1 MKTFNKVIS
10 LVLTVA
16 FILTFMAIPAFAAG
30 LEGFQTK
37 SGNEKLV
44 VEYYS
49 DEGLST
55 PITSIKPGETF
66 YAKVVAKLPTK
77 TFASINTDIQ
87 FANATIDSE
96 VSGAF
101 NKEGI
106 AVLTEKFEQQTTMGH
121 EVDAT
126 DKTKAKIYVG
136 TKLGEKHDSP
146 TDNETTYYVNTFYYT
161 NVGADSFTLAA
172 YKLTAG
178 ESGTVSVANV
188 GGKGLYIGEIEP
200 WDEEDYVDPVDKVTP
215 FTIEGT
221 LAIGGSTPTEKKVSF
236 NAEFNE
242 EREYDHKLSK
252 ADLEDAITNNIK
264 VTKTVNGVAGT
275 DNIAGDLDVV
285 FDHENHK
292 FTINFANG
300 VGEGE
305 VLATGAAATATFT
318 YKLTEAVVDYTY
330 DHVEFNGVK
339 VEGGRVETA
348 YDAKYLDDET
358 LKNAFV
364 VYGKKTVDGV
374 ATEEVVAVPTDI
386 GNVTLGRSAT
396 SNEVSIFV
404 YFKGANIESI
414 TLGFTDVPVDYSNVK
429 AELTTTEF
437 ANNTDAATVKAAV
450 KVTATKT
457 QGVIKTDNITL
468 TLGTDY
474 DVEIYGNPANVT
486 ENGYV
491 TVTLKGE
498 FAGKELTPLDGKLIF
513 GVTPDTIEYKD
524 YVIEFEGGNTTFLAT
539 ATDEDI
545 KGKMTVK
552 ADKYVNSSKIGTE
565 EVAPANFESVVI
577 ERSTGLVTV
586 TLKAGEPYKGETV
599 TATITLKDV
608 IEYRNV
614 KATMST
620 RMFPAG
626 TTDDTIKGALTIVA
640 DKYVNNVLDG
650 AEQSALPADEY
661 TVAIDTVDANNKT
674 VKITYLEKCI
684 SVADA
689 YKEFAVAV
697 GISANAKITLS
708 PAGTVNKGEDF
719 NAAISVEGLG
729 TNKVYAAVIKIS
741 ANTGTGTGTLV
752 SFTPAAGYDK
762 HSEDMENGTVTVI
775 RNAGG
780 TAADVLGT
788 FTIKAAADKD
798 AEIVVKVETLKLTTV
813 EGDDIANLPSF
824 TGDEERI
831 IVTEVVVPTT
841 AKINAS
847 FDIKT
852 LGDVTSAA
860 DKFKAGLKVTKGTDA
875 VTVPAENIVVTEKK
889 VELKD
894 LEVEA
899 GVYKV
904 SVDVPGYTKAEVEI
918 KVIYDSETNTM
929 NVTSSATG
937 REAIYAGDVDG
948 NGSINAKDYAD
959 LVAKIGQAAAENVN
973 CDLYTK
979 DGEANISVNDIITMV
994 YEFETYF
1001 GATITSAG
1009 LIVE

>member
-10 LVLTVA
+10 LVT
-16 FILTFMAIPAFAAG
+16 AIVFVFSMMIVPAFAAG
-30 LEGFQTK
+30 IADIPEANGA
-37 SGNEKLV
+37 EKLTV
-44 VEYYS
+44 TYYS
-49 DEGLST
+49 DEALT
-55 PITSIKPGETF
+55 NAITTAEPGSIV
-66 YAKVVAKLPTK
+66 YAKITANLPTG
-77 TFASINTDIQ
+77 TLRDLSVDLSV
-87 FANATIDSE
+87 ANALIDGENSLLSLTGFE
-96 VSGAF
+96 RTVVDGTTLNTVF
-101 NKEGI
+101 N
-106 AVLTEKFEQQTTMGH
+106 
-121 EVDAT
+121 
-126 DKTKAKIYVG
+126 TKAGANIFVG
-136 TKLGEKHDSP
+136 LADGVGYDSP
-146 TDNETTYYVNTFYYT
+146 TNADKYTGEYIYT
-161 NVGADSFTLAA
+161 NIGVTSFDITS
-172 YKLTAG
+172 YKLIVGDSGAVSFSNAG
-178 ESGTVSVANV
+178 GVGLAIGVIETELGT
-188 GGKGLYIGEIEP
+188 GDILT
-200 WDEEDYVDPVDKVTP
+200 TP

-221 LAIGGSTPTEKKVSF
+221 LAIGGGVTTKDATFVADFDEDF
-236 NAEFNE
+236 
-242 EREYDHKLSK
+242 EYANTLSNSELETAIK
-252 ADLEDAITNNIK
+252 ADLT
-264 VTKTVNGVAGT
+264 VTKTVDGAPSDVDVST
-275 DNIAGDLDVV
+275 LD
-285 FDHENHK
+285 
-292 FTINFANG
+292 INFNHTAKTFTVKFAKG
-300 VGEGE
+300 
-305 VLATGAAATATFT
+305 LATGEVIKSGTDEEATFS
-318 YKLTEAVVDYTY
+318 YKVKAPAVIDYTY
-330 DHVEFNGVK
+330 DHVEFNGAK

-348 YDAKYLDDET
+348 YDAKYLDDTT

-364 VYGKKTVDGV
+364 VYGKKTVDGADAGV
-374 ATEEVVAVPTDI
+374 EAVPAEM
-386 GNVTLGRSAT
+386 GYVNVGRSAT

-404 YFKGANIESI
+404 YFKGTNIDSI
-414 TLGFTDVPVDYSNVK
+414 TLGFTDIPVEYSNIK
-429 AELTTTEF
+429 AEFTTTEF
-437 ANNTDAATVKAAV
+437 ANNTPADTVKSAV

-457 QGVIKTDNITL
+457 EGVKKDNIIL

-513 GVTPDTIEYKD
+513 GVTPDTTEYKD

-552 ADKYVNSSKIGTE
+552 ADKYVNGSKTGTE

-650 AEQSALPADEY
+650 AEQSALPTDEY

-860 DKFKAGLKVTKGTDA
+860 DKFKAGLKVTRGTDV

-894 LEVEA
+894 LEVGA

>member
-10 LVLTVA
+10 IVT
-16 FILTFMAIPAFAAG
+16 AIVFVFSMMIVPAFAAG
-30 LEGFQTK
+30 IEGIPEAN
-37 SGNEKLV
+37 GAEKLTV
-44 VEYYS
+44 TYYS
-49 DEGLST
+49 DEALTNAITTAEPGST
-55 PITSIKPGETF
+55 V
-66 YAKVVAKLPTK
+66 YAKITANLPTG
-77 TFASINTDIQ
+77 TLRDLSVDLSV
-87 FANATIDSE
+87 ANATIESDNSLLNLTGFE
-96 VSGAF
+96 RTTVEGKTLNTIFNTKTGA
-101 NKEGI
+101 NIYIG
-106 AVLTEKFEQQTTMGH
+106 L
-121 EVDAT
+121 VDGV
-126 DKTKAKIYVG
+126 KY
-136 TKLGEKHDSP
+136 DSP
-146 TDNETTYYVNTFYYT
+146 TNVDDFTGDYIYT
-161 NVGADSFTLAA
+161 NIGVTSFDITS
-172 YKLTAG
+172 YKLIVG
-178 ESGTVSVANV
+178 DSGTVSFSNAGGV
-188 GGKGLYIGEIEP
+188 GLAIGVIETELGTG
-200 WDEEDYVDPVDKVTP
+200 DILTTP

-221 LAIGGSTPTEKKVSF
+221 LAIGGGVTTKDATFVADFDEDF
-236 NAEFNE
+236 
-242 EREYDHKLSK
+242 EYANTLSNSELETAIK
-252 ADLEDAITNNIK
+252 ADLT
-264 VTKTVNGVAGT
+264 VTKTVDGASSNVDVST
-275 DNIAGDLDVV
+275 LD
-285 FDHENHK
+285 
-292 FTINFANG
+292 INFNHTAKTFTVKFAKG
-300 VGEGE
+300 
-305 VLATGAAATATFT
+305 LATGEVIKSGTDEEATFS
-318 YKLTEAVVDYTY
+318 YKVKAPAVVDYTY
-330 DHVEFNGVK
+330 DHVEFNGAK

-348 YDAKYLDDET
+348 YDAKYLDDTT

-374 ATEEVVAVPTDI
+374 ATEEVVAVPADKGHVNI
-386 GNVTLGRSAT
+386 GRSAT

-474 DVEIYGNPANVT
+474 DVEIYGNPENVT

-498 FAGKELTPLDGKLIF
+498 FAGKEFTPLDGKLIF

-620 RMFPAG
+620 RMFPTG

-650 AEQSALPADEY
+650 AEQSALPAGEY

-708 PAGTVNKGEDF
+708 PAGSVNKGEDF

-852 LGDVTSAA
+852 LGDVTSAK

-929 NVTSSATG
+929 SVTSSATG

>member
-10 LVLTVA
+10 LVTVA
-16 FILTFMAIPAFAAG
+16 VFVLSMMVTPAFAAG
-30 LEGFQTK
+30 LAGFQTPT
-37 SGNEKLV
+37 GNEKLTV
-44 VEYYS
+44 TYYS
-49 DEGLST
+49 DSALT
-55 PITSIKPGETF
+55 NVITSAKTGDTV
-66 YAKVVAKLPTK
+66 YAKVTANVPTK
-77 TFASINTDIQ
+77 TLSSLTANVKVT
-87 FANATIDSE
+87 NATIEKDDLTVFSSLADFE
-96 VSGAF
+96 RPALPGTNVVSADKASANLQI
-101 NKEGI
+101 NK
-106 AVLTEKFEQQTTMGH
+106 KTT
-121 EVDAT
+121 ASF
-126 DKTKAKIYVG
+126 
-136 TKLGEKHDSP
+136 DSP
-146 TDNETTYYVNTFYYT
+146 TDYENYMEDFPNIDTFVYKNIDVASFDVT
-161 NVGADSFTLAA
+161 VFTLNVTGSTGNVAFTLDA
-172 YKLTAG
+172 N
-178 ESGTVSVANV
+178 SGV
-188 GGKGLYIGEIEP
+188 GIGEL
-200 WDEEDYVDPVDKVTP
+200 DEEEEDIVLSP

-221 LAIGGSTPTEKKVSF
+221 LAIGGSEPAKTPVSF
-236 NAEFNE
+236 NATFDTTK
-242 EREYDHKLSK
+242 EYDHKLSK

-285 FDHENHK
+285 FDHDNHK
-292 FTINFANG
+292 FTIKFANG

-305 VLATGAAATATFT
+305 VFADGAAETATFT

-330 DHVEFNGVK
+330 DHVEFNGAK

-348 YDAKYLDDET
+348 YDAKYLDDTT

-364 VYGKKTVDGV
+364 VYGKKTVDGADAGV
-374 ATEEVVAVPTDI
+374 EPVPAEMGYVNI
-386 GNVTLGRSAT
+386 SRSAT

-437 ANNTDAATVKAAV
+437 ANNTPADTVKSAV

-457 QGVIKTDNITL
+457 EGVKTDNITL

-545 KGKMTVK
+545 KAKMTVK
-552 ADKYVNSSKIGTE
+552 GDKYVSGTKTGTE

-577 ERSTGLVTV
+577 DRSTGLVTV

-626 TTDDTIKGALTIVA
+626 TTDDTIKRELTIVA

-674 VKITYLEKCI
+674 VKITYSEKCI

-852 LGDVTSAA
+852 LGDVTSAK
-860 DKFKAGLKVTKGTDA
+860 DKFKAGLKVTKGTDV

>member
-10 LVLTVA
+10 IVT
-16 FILTFMAIPAFAAG
+16 AIVFVFSMMIVPAFAAG
-30 LEGFQTK
+30 LEDYPEADGA
-37 SGNEKLV
+37 EKLTV
-44 VEYYS
+44 TYYS
-49 DEGLST
+49 DEALT
-55 PITSIKPGETF
+55 NAITTAEPGTIV
-66 YAKVVAKLPTK
+66 YAKVTANLPTG
-77 TFASINTDIQ
+77 TLRSLNVDLAV
-87 FANATIDSE
+87 ANALIDVE
-96 VSGAF
+96 NDKLALTGFERTTVTGTTLNTVF
-101 NKEGI
+101 N
-106 AVLTEKFEQQTTMGH
+106 
-121 EVDAT
+121 
-126 DKTKAKIYVG
+126 TKAGANIYITLADG
-136 TKLGEKHDSP
+136 SNYDSP
-146 TDNETTYYVNTFYYT
+146 TNKEDWNEKYEYT
-161 NVGADSFTLAA
+161 NIGVKSFDITS
-172 YKLTAG
+172 YKLIVG
-178 ESGTVSVANV
+178 DSGTVSFSNAGGV
-188 GGKGLYIGEIEP
+188 GLNIGAINKN
-200 WDEEDYVDPVDKVTP
+200 DKVITSP

-221 LAIGGSTPTEKKVSF
+221 LAIGGGVTTKDATFAATFDEEFEYANTLTESELET
-236 NAEFNE
+236 AI
-242 EREYDHKLSK
+242 K
-252 ADLEDAITNNIK
+252 ADLK
-264 VTKTVNGVAGT
+264 VTKTVDGASSDVDVST
-275 DNIAGDLDVV
+275 LD
-285 FDHENHK
+285 
-292 FTINFANG
+292 INFNHTAKTFTVKFAKG
-300 VGEGE
+300 
-305 VLATGAAATATFT
+305 LATGEVIKSGTDEEATFS
-318 YKLTEAVVDYTY
+318 YKVKAPAVIDYTY
-330 DHVEFNGVK
+330 DHVEFNGAK

-348 YDAKYLDDET
+348 YDAKYLDDTT

-374 ATEEVVAVPTDI
+374 ASEEVVAVPAEK
-386 GNVTLGRSAT
+386 GYVNVGRSAT

-404 YFKGANIESI
+404 YFKGTNIESI
-414 TLGFTDVPVDYSNVK
+414 TLGFTDIPVEYSNIK
-429 AELTTTEF
+429 AEFTTTEF
-437 ANNTDAATVKAAV
+437 ANNTPADTVKSAV

-457 QGVIKTDNITL
+457 EGVKKDNIIL

-498 FAGKELTPLDGKLIF
+498 FAEKELTPLDGKLIF
-513 GVTPDTIEYKD
+513 GVTPDTTEYKN

-539 ATDEDI
+539 ATDDDI

-552 ADKYVNSSKIGTE
+552 ADKYVNGSKTGTE

-626 TTDDTIKGALTIVA
+626 TADDDIKKALTITA

-650 AEQSALPADEY
+650 AEQSALPASEY
-661 TVAIDTVDANNKT
+661 TVVIDTVDANNKT

-697 GISANAKITLS
+697 GINANAKITLS
-708 PAGTVNKGEDF
+708 PADTVNKGEDF
-719 NAAISVEGLG
+719 NATISVEGLG
-729 TNKVYAAVIKIS
+729 TNKVYAADIKLT
-741 ANTGTGTGTLV
+741 AGLGTIKD
-752 SFTPAAGYDK
+752 FKAAAGYGVLTNDK
-762 HSEDMENGTVTVI
+762 NGTVTI
-775 RNAGG
+775 TRNADE
-780 TAADVLGT
+780 TATDVLGT
-788 FTIKAAADKD
+788 FTITATADKD

-824 TGDEERI
+824 TGDEKKI
-831 IVTEVVVPTT
+831 TVTEVVIPTT

-847 FDIKT
+847 FNIQT

-875 VTVPAENIVVTEKK
+875 VTLGADNVVVTEKK

-918 KVIYDSETNTM
+918 KVTYDAESNTM
-929 NVTSSATG
+929 KVDDSTITG
-937 REAIYAGDVDG
+937 KEAVYAGDVNGDG
-948 NGSINAKDYAD
+948 KINAVDYAD
-959 LVAKIGQAAAENVN
+959 LAAKYGQAAAENVN

-979 DGEANISVNDIITMV
+979 DGEANINVNDIITMV

-1001 GATITSAG
+1001 GKSFSTSG
-1009 LIVE
+1009 LILE

>member
-1 MKTFNKVIS
+1 MKTFNKVVSLITTIVFVIS
-10 LVLTVA
+10 MLT
-16 FILTFMAIPAFAAG
+16 IPAFAIVEDFPTPTG
-30 LEGFQTK
+30 E
-37 SGNEKLV
+37 EKLMV
-44 VEYYS
+44 TYYS
-49 DEGLST
+49 DAALTSQITTAT
-55 PITSIKPGETF
+55 PGSEV
-66 YAKVVAKLPTK
+66 YAKITANLPTK
-77 TFASINTDIQ
+77 TLGALDVNLNV
-87 FANATIDSE
+87 ANATI
-96 VSGAF
+96 
-101 NKEGI
+101 EGD
-106 AVLTEKFEQQTTMGH
+106 E
-121 EVDAT
+121 
-126 DKTKAKIYVG
+126 
-136 TKLGEKHDSP
+136 TKLALTGFERYVQTGTIYNTIFDSKTGANIYITLADGSGGYDSP
-146 TDNETTYYVNTFYYT
+146 NNTQGYDTTCRTIDVIQFDI
-161 NVGADSFTLAA
+161 NV
-172 YKLTAG
+172 YKLKVGDT
-178 ESGTVSVANV
+178 GTVSFSNV
-188 GGKGLYIGEIEP
+188 GGVGLNIG
-200 WDEEDYVDPVDKVTP
+200 DFDFDVEEVKTSP

-221 LAIGGSTPTEKKVSF
+221 LAIGGGVTTKDATFVADFDEGF
-236 NAEFNE
+236 
-242 EREYDHKLSK
+242 EYANTLSNSELETAIK
-252 ADLEDAITNNIK
+252 ADLK
-264 VTKTVNGVAGT
+264 VTKTVDGASSDVDVST
-275 DNIAGDLDVV
+275 LDVN
-285 FDHENHK
+285 FNHTAKTFTVK
-292 FTINFANG
+292 FAKG
-300 VGEGE
+300 
-305 VLATGAAATATFT
+305 LATGEVIKSGTDEEATFS
-318 YKLTEAVVDYTY
+318 YKVKAPAVIDYTY
-330 DHVEFNGVK
+330 DHVEFNGAK

-348 YDAKYLDDET
+348 YDAKYLDDTT

-374 ATEEVVAVPTDI
+374 ATEEVVAVPADKGHVNI
-386 GNVTLGRSAT
+386 GRSAT
-396 SNEVSIFV
+396 SNEVSIWV
-404 YFKGANIESI
+404 YFKEELKASI
-414 TLGFTDVPVDYSNVK
+414 TLGFTDIPTTYSNAK
-429 AELTTTEF
+429 ATLTGSPF
-437 ANNTDAATVKAAV
+437 ANNTTAENVKNAV
-450 KVTATKT
+450 AVTATKT
-457 QGVIKTDNITL
+457 YGKVVTNDVPMEKDTDYEVTIAPDTDPLTSGDYTATVTAVAGGKLNGLTIENGTIEFAVADAVYTYKNYAIKYDQREFNATDDKAYISSKVKVVADKYEGETLVAAEEPVTATNYIFDIDEDGNITI
-468 TLGTDY
+468 TFKAESSHSGA
-474 DVEIYGNPANVT
+474 P
-486 ENGYV
+486 
-491 TVTLKGE
+491 TLKG
-498 FAGKELTPLDGKLIF
+498 
-513 GVTPDTIEYKD
+513 
-524 YVIEFEGGNTTFLAT
+524 
-539 ATDEDI
+539 
-545 KGKMTVK
+545 
-552 ADKYVNSSKIGTE
+552 
-565 EVAPANFESVVI
+565 SV
-577 ERSTGLVTV
+577 
-586 TLKAGEPYKGETV
+586 
-599 TATITLKDV
+599 TLKDV
-608 IEYRNV
+608 IKYRNV

-626 TTDDTIKGALTIVA
+626 TADDVIKKALTITA

-674 VKITYLEKCI
+674 VKITYSEKCI

-860 DKFKAGLKVTKGTDA
+860 DKFKAGLKVTRGTDV

>member
-1 MKTFNKVIS
+1 
-10 LVLTVA
+10 
-16 FILTFMAIPAFAAG
+16 MAIPVFAAG

-55 PITSIKPGETF
+55 SITSIKPGETF

-221 LAIGGSTPTEKKVSF
+221 LAIDSGSTVKKNVSYD
-236 NAEFNE
+236 ATLSVT
-242 EREYDHKLSK
+242 EYDATLSETDLK
-252 ADLEDAITNNIK
+252 AEILKNLT
-264 VTKTVNGVAGT
+264 VTKTT
-275 DNIAGDLDVV
+275 DGGAPVTLDNSTLDINVDTTTKTITV
-285 FDHENHK
+285 DFMSDVKEDETLVGNAEKQFTYTLKAPVLKTYEFDH
-292 FTINFANG
+292 F
-300 VGEGE
+300 
-305 VLATGAAATATFT
+305 
-318 YKLTEAVVDYTY
+318 
-330 DHVEFNGVK
+330 EFNG
-339 VEGGRVETA
+339 T
-348 YDAKYLDDET
+348 
-358 LKNAFV
+358 
-364 VYGKKTVDGV
+364 TVDGV
-374 ATEEVVAVPTDI
+374 ITGVDFATYAKDEAKFKADFKVKIRELADGIPTGNIEDAVIDTDYGFSLANYPANDATLNIEFKGRLLTSGNKALTIYYTDI
-386 GNVTLGRSAT
+386 
-396 SNEVSIFV
+396 
-404 YFKGANIESI
+404 
-414 TLGFTDVPVDYSNVK
+414 PVEYSNIK

-437 ANNTDAATVKAAV
+437 ANNTPADTVKSAV

-457 QGVIKTDNITL
+457 EGFKVGNIIL

-498 FAGKELTPLDGKLIF
+498 FAEKELTPLDGKLIF
-513 GVTPDTIEYKD
+513 GVIPDTTEYKD

-539 ATDEDI
+539 ATDDDI

-552 ADKYVNSSKIGTE
+552 ADKYVNGSKTGTE

-586 TLKAGEPYKGETV
+586 TLKAGEPYNGETV
-599 TATITLKDV
+599 TATIALKDV

-620 RMFPAG
+620 RMFPTG

-661 TVAIDTVDANNKT
+661 TVAIAIDTVDANNKT
-674 VKITYLEKCI
+674 VKITYSEKCI

-852 LGDVTSAA
+852 LGDVTSAK
-860 DKFKAGLKVTKGTDA
+860 DKFKAGLKVTKGTDV

>member
-10 LVLTVA
+10 IVT
-16 FILTFMAIPAFAAG
+16 AIVFVFSMMIVPAFAAG
-30 LEGFQTK
+30 IADIPEANGA
-37 SGNEKLV
+37 EKLTV
-44 VEYYS
+44 TYYS
-49 DEGLST
+49 DEALT
-55 PITSIKPGETF
+55 NAITTAEPGSIV
-66 YAKVVAKLPTK
+66 YAKITANLPTG
-77 TFASINTDIQ
+77 TLRDLSVDLSV
-87 FANATIDSE
+87 ANALIDGENSLLSLTGFE
-96 VSGAF
+96 RTVVDGTTLNTVF
-101 NKEGI
+101 N
-106 AVLTEKFEQQTTMGH
+106 
-121 EVDAT
+121 
-126 DKTKAKIYVG
+126 TKAGANIFVG
-136 TKLGEKHDSP
+136 LADGVGYDSP
-146 TDNETTYYVNTFYYT
+146 TNADKYTGEYIYT
-161 NVGADSFTLAA
+161 NIGVTSFDITS
-172 YKLTAG
+172 YKLIVG
-178 ESGTVSVANV
+178 DSGTVSFSNAGGV
-188 GGKGLYIGEIEP
+188 GLAIGVIETELGTG
-200 WDEEDYVDPVDKVTP
+200 DILTTP

-221 LAIGGSTPTEKKVSF
+221 LAIGGGVTTKDATFAATFDEEFEYANTLTESELET
-236 NAEFNE
+236 AI
-242 EREYDHKLSK
+242 K
-252 ADLEDAITNNIK
+252 ADLK
-264 VTKTVNGVAGT
+264 VTKTVDGASSDVDVST
-275 DNIAGDLDVV
+275 LD
-285 FDHENHK
+285 
-292 FTINFANG
+292 INFNHTAKTFTVKFAKG
-300 VGEGE
+300 
-305 VLATGAAATATFT
+305 LATGEVIKSGTDADATFS
-318 YKLTEAVVDYTY
+318 YKVKAPAVVDYTY
-330 DHVEFNGVK
+330 DHVEFNGAK

-348 YDAKYLDDET
+348 YDAKYLDDTT

-364 VYGKKTVDGV
+364 VYGKKTVDGADAGV
-374 ATEEVVAVPTDI
+374 EPVPAEMGYVNI
-386 GNVTLGRSAT
+386 SRSAT

-429 AELTTTEF
+429 AEFTTTEF

-498 FAGKELTPLDGKLIF
+498 FAEKELTPLDGKLIF

-620 RMFPAG
+620 RMFPTG

-661 TVAIDTVDANNKT
+661 SVAIDTVDANNKT
-674 VKITYLEKCI
+674 VKITYSEKCI

-824 TGDEERI
+824 TGDEKRI
-831 IVTEVVVPTT
+831 TVTEVVVPTT

-918 KVIYDSETNTM
+918 KVIYDSETDTM

-937 REAIYAGDVDG
+937 GEAIYAGDVDG

-979 DGEANISVNDIITMV
+979 DGEAVINLNDVITMV

>member
-10 LVLTVA
+10 IVT
-16 FILTFMAIPAFAAG
+16 AIVFVFSMMIVPAFAAG
-30 LEGFQTK
+30 IEGIPEAN
-37 SGNEKLV
+37 GAEKLTV
-44 VEYYS
+44 TYYS
-49 DEGLST
+49 DEALTNAITTAEPGST
-55 PITSIKPGETF
+55 V
-66 YAKVVAKLPTK
+66 YAKITANLPTG
-77 TFASINTDIQ
+77 TLRDLSVDLSV
-87 FANATIDSE
+87 ANATIESDNSLLNLTGFE
-96 VSGAF
+96 RTTVEGKTLNTIFNTKTGA
-101 NKEGI
+101 NIYIG
-106 AVLTEKFEQQTTMGH
+106 L
-121 EVDAT
+121 VDGV
-126 DKTKAKIYVG
+126 KY
-136 TKLGEKHDSP
+136 DSP
-146 TDNETTYYVNTFYYT
+146 TNVDDFTGDYIYT
-161 NVGADSFTLAA
+161 NIGVTSFDITS
-172 YKLTAG
+172 YKLTVG
-178 ESGTVSVANV
+178 DSGTVSFSNAGGV
-188 GGKGLYIGEIEP
+188 GLAIGVIETEFETGEILT
-200 WDEEDYVDPVDKVTP
+200 TP

-221 LAIGGSTPTEKKVSF
+221 LAIGGGVTTKDATFAATFDEEFEYANTLTESELET
-236 NAEFNE
+236 AI
-242 EREYDHKLSK
+242 K
-252 ADLEDAITNNIK
+252 ADLK
-264 VTKTVNGVAGT
+264 VTKTVDGASSDVDVST
-275 DNIAGDLDVV
+275 LD
-285 FDHENHK
+285 
-292 FTINFANG
+292 INFNHTAKTFTVKFAKG
-300 VGEGE
+300 
-305 VLATGAAATATFT
+305 LATGEVIKSGTDEEATFS
-318 YKLTEAVVDYTY
+318 YKVKAPAVIDYTY
-330 DHVEFNGVK
+330 DHVEFNGAK

-348 YDAKYLDDET
+348 YDAKYLDDTT

-364 VYGKKTVDGV
+364 VYGKKTVDGADAGV
-374 ATEEVVAVPTDI
+374 EAVPAEM
-386 GNVTLGRSAT
+386 GYVNVGRSAT

-404 YFKGANIESI
+404 YFKGTNIESI
-414 TLGFTDVPVDYSNVK
+414 TLGFTDIPTTYSNAK
-429 AELTTTEF
+429 ATLTGSPF
-437 ANNTDAATVKAAV
+437 ANNTTAENVKNAV
-450 KVTATKT
+450 AVTATKT
-457 QGVIKTDNITL
+457 YGKVVTNDVPMEKDTDYEVTIAPDTDPLTSGDYTATVTAVAGGKLNGLTIENGTIEFAVADAVYTYKNYAIKYDQREFNATDDKAYISSKVKVVADKYEGETLVAAEEPVTATNYIFDIDEDGNITI
-468 TLGTDY
+468 TFKAESSHSGA
-474 DVEIYGNPANVT
+474 P
-486 ENGYV
+486 
-491 TVTLKGE
+491 TLKG
-498 FAGKELTPLDGKLIF
+498 
-513 GVTPDTIEYKD
+513 
-524 YVIEFEGGNTTFLAT
+524 
-539 ATDEDI
+539 
-545 KGKMTVK
+545 
-552 ADKYVNSSKIGTE
+552 
-565 EVAPANFESVVI
+565 SV
-577 ERSTGLVTV
+577 
-586 TLKAGEPYKGETV
+586 
-599 TATITLKDV
+599 TLKDV

-626 TTDDTIKGALTIVA
+626 TADDVIKKALTITA

-674 VKITYLEKCI
+674 VKITYSEKCI

-860 DKFKAGLKVTKGTDA
+860 DKFKAGLKVTRGTDV

>member
-10 LVLTVA
+10 LVTVA
-16 FILTFMAIPAFAAG
+16 VFVLSMMVTPAFAAG
-30 LEGFQTK
+30 LAGFQTPT
-37 SGNEKLV
+37 GNEKLTV
-44 VEYYS
+44 TYYS
-49 DEGLST
+49 DSALT
-55 PITSIKPGETF
+55 NVITSAKTGDTV
-66 YAKVVAKLPTK
+66 YAKVTANVPTK
-77 TFASINTDIQ
+77 TLSSLTANVKVT
-87 FANATIDSE
+87 NATIEKDDLTVFSSLADFE
-96 VSGAF
+96 RPALPGTNVVSADKASANLQI
-101 NKEGI
+101 NK
-106 AVLTEKFEQQTTMGH
+106 KTT
-121 EVDAT
+121 ASF
-126 DKTKAKIYVG
+126 
-136 TKLGEKHDSP
+136 DSP
-146 TDNETTYYVNTFYYT
+146 TDYENYMEDFPNIDTFVYKNIDVASFDVT
-161 NVGADSFTLAA
+161 VFTLNVTGSTGNVAFTLDA
-172 YKLTAG
+172 N
-178 ESGTVSVANV
+178 SGV
-188 GGKGLYIGEIEP
+188 GIGELNEE
-200 WDEEDYVDPVDKVTP
+200 EEDIVLSP

-221 LAIGGSTPTEKKVSF
+221 LAIGGSTPAEKQVSF
-236 NAEFNE
+236 KATFDETK
-242 EREYDHKLSK
+242 EYSHKLST
-252 ADLEDAITNNIK
+252 AELEDAIAKDIT
-264 VTKTVNGVAGT
+264 VVKTVDGTQGT
-275 DNIAGDLDVV
+275 DNIIADLKVD

-330 DHVEFNGVK
+330 DHVEFNGAK

-348 YDAKYLDDET
+348 YDAKYLDDTT

-374 ATEEVVAVPTDI
+374 ATEEVVAVPADKGHVNI
-386 GNVTLGRSAT
+386 GRSAT

-404 YFKGANIESI
+404 YFKGTNITSI
-414 TLGFTDVPVDYSNVK
+414 TLGFTNIPTTYSNAK
-429 AELTTTEF
+429 ATLTGSPF
-437 ANNTDAATVKAAV
+437 ANNTTAENVKNAV
-450 KVTATKT
+450 AVTATKT
-457 QGVIKTDNITL
+457 YGKVVTNDVPMEKD
-468 TLGTDY
+468 TDY
-474 DVEIYGNPANVT
+474 EVT
-486 ENGYV
+486 IAPDTDPLTSGDYTATVTVVAGGKLNGLTIENG
-491 TVTLKGE
+491 TIE
-498 FAGKELTPLDGKLIF
+498 FAVADAVYT
-513 GVTPDTIEYKD
+513 YKNYAIKYD
-524 YVIEFEGGNTTFLAT
+524 QREFN
-539 ATDEDI
+539 ATDDKAYI
-545 KGKMTVK
+545 SSKVK
-552 ADKYVNSSKIGTE
+552 VVADKYE
-565 EVAPANFESVVI
+565 
-577 ERSTGLVTV
+577 
-586 TLKAGEPYKGETV
+586 GETLVAAEELV
-599 TATITLKDV
+599 TATNYIFDIDEDGNITITFKVESSHSGAPTLNGSVTLKDV

-626 TTDDTIKGALTIVA
+626 TTDDTIKRELTIVA

-650 AEQSALPADEY
+650 AEQSTLPAEEY
-661 TVAIDTVDANNKT
+661 TVTVETVDTNNKK
-674 VKITYLEKCI
+674 VKITYSEKCI

-697 GISANAKITLS
+697 GITANAKITLG
-708 PAGTVNKGEDF
+708 AATVNIGDDLKATV
-719 NAAISVEGLG
+719 NIEGLAATDKIYG
-729 TNKVYAAVIKIS
+729 AVVEFNITTGAIKNVNIATGYNKVDSASDIKMKEATITLARDMSGTATNKLFEFAIDTTGLAKDDVI
-741 ANTGTGTGTLV
+741 
-752 SFTPAAGYDK
+752 
-762 HSEDMENGTVTVI
+762 TVTV
-775 RNAGG
+775 
-780 TAADVLGT
+780 TS
-788 FTIKAAADKD
+788 
-798 AEIVVKVETLKLTTV
+798 LKLTTV
-813 EGDDIANLPSF
+813 EGDDVATLPSF
-824 TGDEERI
+824 TGDSASAT
-831 IVTEVVVPTT
+831 VTEVVVPTT

-875 VTVPAENIVVTEKK
+875 VTLGADNVVVTEKK

>member
-10 LVLTVA
+10 IVT
-16 FILTFMAIPAFAAG
+16 AIVFVFSMMIVPAFAAG
-30 LEGFQTK
+30 IEGIPEAN
-37 SGNEKLV
+37 GAEKLTV
-44 VEYYS
+44 TYYS
-49 DEGLST
+49 DEALTNAITTAEPGST
-55 PITSIKPGETF
+55 V
-66 YAKVVAKLPTK
+66 YAKITANLPTG
-77 TFASINTDIQ
+77 TLRDLSVDLSV
-87 FANATIDSE
+87 ANATIESDNSLLNLTGFE
-96 VSGAF
+96 RTTVEGKTLNTIFNTKTGA
-101 NKEGI
+101 NIYIG
-106 AVLTEKFEQQTTMGH
+106 L
-121 EVDAT
+121 VDGV
-126 DKTKAKIYVG
+126 KY
-136 TKLGEKHDSP
+136 DSP
-146 TDNETTYYVNTFYYT
+146 TNVEGFTGDYIYT
-161 NVGADSFTLAA
+161 NIGVTSFDITS
-172 YKLTAG
+172 YKLIVG
-178 ESGTVSVANV
+178 DSGTVSFSNAGGV
-188 GGKGLYIGEIEP
+188 GLAIGVIETELGTG
-200 WDEEDYVDPVDKVTP
+200 DILTTP

-221 LAIGGSTPTEKKVSF
+221 LAIGGGVTTKDATFVADFDEDF
-236 NAEFNE
+236 
-242 EREYDHKLSK
+242 EYANTLSNSELETAIK
-252 ADLEDAITNNIK
+252 ADLT
-264 VTKTVNGVAGT
+264 VTKTVDGASSSVDVST
-275 DNIAGDLDVV
+275 LD
-285 FDHENHK
+285 
-292 FTINFANG
+292 INFNHTAKTFTVKFAKG
-300 VGEGE
+300 
-305 VLATGAAATATFT
+305 LATGEVIKSGTDEEATFS
-318 YKLTEAVVDYTY
+318 YKVKAPAVVDYTY
-330 DHVEFNGVK
+330 DHVEFNGAK

-348 YDAKYLDDET
+348 YDAKYLDDTT

-364 VYGKKTVDGV
+364 VYGKKTVDSV

-396 SNEVSIFV
+396 SNDVSIFV
-404 YFKGANIESI
+404 HFKGTNITSI
-414 TLGFTDVPVDYSNVK
+414 TLGFTNIPTTYSNAK
-429 AELTTTEF
+429 ATLTGSPF
-437 ANNTDAATVKAAV
+437 ANNTTAENVKNAV
-450 KVTATKT
+450 AVTATKT
-457 QGVIKTDNITL
+457 YGKVVTNDVPMEKD
-468 TLGTDY
+468 TDY
-474 DVEIYGNPANVT
+474 EVT
-486 ENGYV
+486 IAPDTDPLTSGDYTATVTAVAGGKLNGLTIENG
-491 TVTLKGE
+491 TIE
-498 FAGKELTPLDGKLIF
+498 FAVADAVYT
-513 GVTPDTIEYKD
+513 YKNYAIKYD
-524 YVIEFEGGNTTFLAT
+524 QREFN
-539 ATDEDI
+539 ATDDKAYI
-545 KGKMTVK
+545 SSKVK
-552 ADKYVNSSKIGTE
+552 VVADKYE
-565 EVAPANFESVVI
+565 
-577 ERSTGLVTV
+577 
-586 TLKAGEPYKGETV
+586 GETLVAAEELV
-599 TATITLKDV
+599 TATNYIFDIDEDGNITITFKAESSHSGAPTLNGSVTLKDV

-614 KATMST
+614 RATMST

-626 TTDDTIKGALTIVA
+626 ATDETIKGALTIVA

-674 VKITYLEKCI
+674 VKITYSEKCI

-729 TNKVYAAVIKIS
+729 TNKVYAAEIKIS

-824 TGDEERI
+824 TGDEKRI
-831 IVTEVVVPTT
+831 TVTEVVVPTT